1 MLSCTFCTP
10 LETRDWELCEDA
22 LGKASEG
29 FSVLSVWLLRL
40 PMAVRGEHD
49 FVTLP
54 VCRQEETEEEEEE
67 EEREDEALSME
78 IEVFVCVCVCVC
90 ERKIEGMYQSSCA
103 CVCM

>member
-10 LETRDWELCEDA
+10 LETRDWDLCEDA

-90 ERKIEGMYQSSCA
+90 V
-103 CVCM
+103 CV